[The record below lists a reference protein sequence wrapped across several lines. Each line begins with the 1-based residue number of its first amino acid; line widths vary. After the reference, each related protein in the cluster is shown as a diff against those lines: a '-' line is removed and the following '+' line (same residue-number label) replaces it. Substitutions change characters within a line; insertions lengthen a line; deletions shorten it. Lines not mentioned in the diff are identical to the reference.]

1 MKCRQWGEETLTV
14 SLLAT
19 IRDEI
24 DLWFVER
31 EQCPLSR
38 FEIQSME
45 DDQGE
50 IMSLEHQLSAVHA
63 DASLDDVRVVLGL
76 TAGGSF
82 LRCIPFGTIVKIVL
96 NRC

>member
-1 MKCRQWGEETLTV
+1 MERELTV
-14 SLLAT
+14 ALLSS
-19 IRDEI
+19 IGDEI

-45 DDQGE
+45 DHQGE

-63 DASLDDVRVVLGL
+63 DASLDDIVVVLGL

-82 LRCIPFGTIVKIVL
+82 LCWISFGIIVEIVL